1 LIARRAESQS
11 ERGEVAPVEI
21 RFDGKTALVT
31 GASSGIGQGIAEA
44 LAADG
49 ADVAIN
55 FWTDA
60 DGAEETARRVR
71 ETGRRA
77 LTIQADV
84 GDPEQVA
91 AMFERVDA
99 ELGPLDILVANAGHS
114 STPKPLHETSWAE
127 WDRVLRSNLDGA
139 FLCGREAARRMV
151 ERDAG
156 GRIVNISSVH
166 EEACNVPGDGPY
178 CVAKGGVRNL
188 TRAMALELGPHGIT
202 VNAVAPGMILTPMNQ
217 QALDD
222 PAYLADAEAQIPLRR
237 AGTPADIATMVLFLC
252 SDHASYCTGGT
263 YLVDG
268 GWMLTW
274 PPV

>member
-1 LIARRAESQS
+1 
-11 ERGEVAPVEI
+11 VEI
-21 RFDGKTALVT
+21 RFDGKISLVT
-31 GASSGIGQGIAEA
+31 GASSGIGQGIAQA
-44 LAADG
+44 LAEAG

-55 FWTDA
+55 YWTDA
-60 DGAEETARRVR
+60 DGAADTARRVR
-71 ETGRRA
+71 KAGRRA
-77 LTIQADV
+77 LTIQTDV
-84 GDPEQVA
+84 GASEQVA

-99 ELGPLDILVANAGHS
+99 ELGPLDILVANAGHA
-114 STPKPLHETSWAE
+114 STPKPLYETSWDE

-139 FLCGREAARRMV
+139 FLCDREAARRMV
-151 ERDAG
+151 ARGTG

-188 TRAMALELGPHGIT
+188 TRAMALEVAAHGIT

-222 PAYLADAEAQIPLRR
+222 PEYLADAEAQIPLRR
-237 AGTPADIATMVLFLC
+237 AGTPADIASMVLFLC
-252 SDHASYCTGGT
+252 SEHASYCTGGT

>member
-1 LIARRAESQS
+1 
-11 ERGEVAPVEI
+11 VEL
-21 RFDGKTALVT
+21 RLEGKTALVT
-31 GASSGIGQGIAEA
+31 GASSGIGQGIAET
-44 LAADG
+44 LAQAG

-55 FWTDA
+55 YWTDA
-60 DGAEETARRVR
+60 VGAEETARRVHAA
-71 ETGRRA
+71 GHRA
-77 LTIQADV
+77 LTIRADV

-91 AMFERVDA
+91 AMFDRIDA
-99 ELGPLDILVANAGHS
+99 ELGTLDILVANAGHS
-114 STPKPLHETSWAE
+114 TSTPKPLHKMSWAE
-127 WDRVLRSNLDGA
+127 WDRVLRSNLDGT

-151 ERDAG
+151 DRGAG

-166 EEACNVPGDGPY
+166 EEACNIPNDGPY

-188 TRAMALELGPHGIT
+188 TRSMALELGPHGIT

-237 AGTPADIATMVLFLC
+237 AGTPADIADMVLFLC
-252 SDHASYCTGGT
+252 SEHASYCTGGT

-268 GWMLTW
+268 GWMLSW